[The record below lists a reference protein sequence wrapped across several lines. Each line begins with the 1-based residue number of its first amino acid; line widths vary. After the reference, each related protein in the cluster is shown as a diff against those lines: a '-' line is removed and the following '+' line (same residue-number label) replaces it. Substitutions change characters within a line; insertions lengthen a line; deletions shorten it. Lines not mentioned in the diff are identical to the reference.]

1 MIMRTL
7 IHVSV
12 ETVTG
17 AINLAS
23 FAVALGVI
31 AVTYTG
37 SLQSGLL
44 VTLAAIVSGAAAFIY
59 SARRIF
65 RARSNGTSPV
75 AAA

>member
-1 MIMRTL
+1 MRTL
-7 IHVSV
+7 IHVSA

-65 RARSNGTSPV
+65 RAGATASPV